1 MKIIEDIHSFN
12 LLYAGLLWRVA
23 KEGVAQAV
31 EHFVL
36 TREQAVIVRQ
46 LSLDHLQRSVCPTM
60 LVMCPTGDIAGER
73 SAASSLTS
81 SRQRQP
87 VGRLLSRARRRE
99 AAGVKTAHYA
109 ELRSVRHVAQQDTE
123 ATLAVLKD
131 LNVQFL
137 FLLRRVAGES
147 VEEASVR
154 FGLRQ
159 AEVEFVRDLSLDQLT
174 RLASPANVRLTPR
187 RLFLDRLAAGRDPIA
202 RSVAL
207 LRSLSDGYAP
217 MEGI

>member
-1 MKIIEDIHSFN
+1 MNITEDIYSFN
-12 LLYAGLLWRVA
+12 LLFADVLWHVA
-23 KEGVAQAV
+23 KEGVMQAV
-31 EHFVL
+31 EHFAL

-46 LSLDHLQRSVCPTM
+46 SSPDHLQRSVCPTM
-60 LVMCPTGDIAGER
+60 LVMCPTGDIAGEQ
-73 SAASSLTS
+73 SAASALTS
-81 SRQRQP
+81 GRRRQP
-87 VGRLLSRARRRE
+87 VGRPLSRARRVE
-99 AAGVKTAHYA
+99 AAGAKAAHRM

-123 ATLAVLKD
+123 ATLTVLKD

-159 AEVEFVRDLSLDQLT
+159 VEAEFVRDLSLDQLT
-174 RLASPANVRLTPR
+174 RLASPTNIRLTPR

-207 LRSLSDGYAP
+207 LRSLSDGDAP